1 MSEKI
6 IISKTG
12 YNKSQ
17 FGQVVDNQFTQ
28 LISSPTASVAQTIDV
43 NQFFQAYDNLFF
55 QIPKLGEIN
64 SHQYLINKSGNYIDE
79 NVVSE
84 EVQALL
90 EEINQLRQENLEL
103 QRQVITIQA
112 ESVNPTEQSN
122 ANLNQIGSTTRKKPQ
137 VTSTEAPTETLPSGG
152 STQPKVGGARRP
164 TPERSRPQVRQ

>member
-6 IISKTG
+6 IITKTG

-28 LISSPTASVAQTIDV
+28 LISSPTASVAQTIDI

-103 QRQVITIQA
+103 QRQVITVQA
-112 ESVNPTEQSN
+112 ESVNPTEKSN

-137 VTSTEAPTETLPSGG
+137 SSPTEATETLPPGG
-152 STQPKVGGARRP
+152 TTKPKGGGARRP
-164 TPERSRPQVRQ
+164 TPERLIPQVRQ

>member
-6 IISKTG
+6 IITKTG

-28 LISSPTASVAQTIDV
+28 LVSTPTASIAQTIDV

-55 QIPKLGEIN
+55 QIPKLGETN
-64 SHQYLINKSGNYIDE
+64 SHQYLVNKSGNYIDE
-79 NVVSE
+79 NIVSE
-84 EVQALL
+84 EIQALL

-103 QRQVITIQA
+103 QRQVITVQA

-137 VTSTEAPTETLPSGG
+137 PSTSTSTETTVSGG
-152 STQPKVGGARRP
+152 TTQPKGGGARRP
-164 TPERSRPQVRQ
+164 TSERSIPQVTR

>member
-28 LISSPTASVAQTIDV
+28 LVSTPTASIAQTIDV

-55 QIPKLGEIN
+55 QIPKLGETN
-64 SHQYLINKSGNYIDE
+64 SHQYLVNKSGNYIDE

-84 EVQALL
+84 EIQALL

-103 QRQVITIQA
+103 QRQVITVQA

-122 ANLNQIGSTTRKKPQ
+122 ANLNQIGSTTRKKPTITQ
-137 VTSTEAPTETLPSGG
+137 NIQTENEDSFDYYEDNF
-152 STQPKVGGARRP
+152 
-164 TPERSRPQVRQ
+164 TPYSSYR

>member
-6 IISKTG
+6 IITKTG

-28 LISSPTASVAQTIDV
+28 LVSTPTASIAQTIDV

-55 QIPKLGEIN
+55 QIPKLGETN
-64 SHQYLINKSGNYIDE
+64 SHQYLVNKSGNYIDE
-79 NVVSE
+79 NIVSE
-84 EVQALL
+84 EIQALL

-103 QRQVITIQA
+103 QRQVITVQA

-137 VTSTEAPTETLPSGG
+137 PSTSTSTETTVSGG
-152 STQPKVGGARRP
+152 TTQPKGGGARRP
-164 TPERSRPQVRQ
+164 TSERSIPQLTR